1 MNKSK
6 LIATK
11 YYKIVTLIDG
21 VSNYSLYISPVKL
34 PLVTK
39 RRIRSCAKCCKICC

>member
-11 YYKIVTLIDG
+11 YYKTVTLIDG
-21 VSNYSLYISPVKL
+21 VSNYSLYILPVKL

-39 RRIRSCAKCCKICC
+39 